1 MKKEDKWNGICIS
14 EAFIFI
20 LGFLYLNPDYLG
32 NSVVNGMISTLSGII
47 GIVGLTVELSKLMK
61 KIDGLIDLG
70 SGCFFIVIWQVI
82 YDNWNYAFLNFL
94 ILFFLFFGVYGILN
108 GVAKIIESIRSSS
121 ATFSFKS
128 IGIMTANLAVFL
140 LTVLQIVQI
149 VLPPS

>member
-32 NSVVNGMISTLSGII
+32 NRVVNGMISTLSGII

-128 IGIMTANLAVFL
+128 IGIMTTNLAVFL

>member
-32 NSVVNGMISTLSGII
+32 NRVVNGMISTLSGII

-70 SGCFFIVIWQVI
+70 SGCFFIVIW
-82 YDNWNYAFLNFL
+82 
-94 ILFFLFFGVYGILN
+94 
-108 GVAKIIESIRSSS
+108 
-121 ATFSFKS
+121 
-128 IGIMTANLAVFL
+128 
-140 LTVLQIVQI
+140 
-149 VLPPS
+149 

>member
-1 MKKEDKWNGICIS
+1 MKKEDKWNCICIS
-14 EAFIFI
+14 GAFIFI

-32 NSVVNGMISTLSGII
+32 NRVVNGMISTLSGII

-61 KIDGLIDLG
+61 KIDGLIDLR

>member
-14 EAFIFI
+14 GAFIFI

-32 NSVVNGMISTLSGII
+32 NRVVNGMISTLSGII

-121 ATFSFKS
+121 AAFSFKS

>member
-14 EAFIFI
+14 GAFIFI

-32 NSVVNGMISTLSGII
+32 NRVVNGMISTLSGII

-108 GVAKIIESIRSSS
+108 GVAKINESIRSISD
-121 ATFSFKS
+121 TFSFKS

>member
-14 EAFIFI
+14 GAFIFI

-32 NSVVNGMISTLSGII
+32 NRVVNGMISTLSGII

-82 YDNWNYAFLNFL
+82 YDNWNYAFLYFL

>member
-14 EAFIFI
+14 GAFIFI

-32 NSVVNGMISTLSGII
+32 NRVVKGMISTLSVII

>member
-32 NSVVNGMISTLSGII
+32 NRVVNGMISTLSGII

-94 ILFFLFFGVYGILN
+94 ILFFLFFGVYVILN

>member
-1 MKKEDKWNGICIS
+1 M
-14 EAFIFI
+14 
-20 LGFLYLNPDYLG
+20 
-32 NSVVNGMISTLSGII
+32 
-47 GIVGLTVELSKLMK
+47 
-61 KIDGLIDLG
+61 
-70 SGCFFIVIWQVI
+70 
-82 YDNWNYAFLNFL
+82 

-121 ATFSFKS
+121 AIFSFKS

>member
-14 EAFIFI
+14 GAFIFI

-32 NSVVNGMISTLSGII
+32 NRVVNGMISTLSGII

-82 YDNWNYAFLNFL
+82 YDNWNYAFLYFL

-121 ATFSFKS
+121 AIFSFKS